1 MFWERFYSLCLR
13 NGKRPNP
20 VGKEIGLSS
29 GIISKWKNGG
39 IPNGETLMKLA
50 RYFNVS
56 TDYLLG
62 LSSYIQIN
70 GELVEMEYTDIE
82 LRKKIEENADMLD
95 NKGLKKLADYSSD
108 LVDSNKYTRS
118 NN

>member
-62 LSSYIQIN
+62 LSSYVQIN

-82 LRKKIEENADMLD
+82 LRKKIQENSDLLD

-108 LVDSNKYTRS
+108 LVSSNNYTRS
-118 NN
+118 DN